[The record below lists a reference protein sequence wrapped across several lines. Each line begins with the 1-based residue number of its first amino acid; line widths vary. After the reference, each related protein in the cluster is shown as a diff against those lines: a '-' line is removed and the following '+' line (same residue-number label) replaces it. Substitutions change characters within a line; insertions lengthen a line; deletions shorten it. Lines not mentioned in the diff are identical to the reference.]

1 MQFSK
6 NKLQS
11 SNQVVSSNITRDY
24 KTIVRQKGITCFFFW
39 NLRKFSTTLK
49 DEDVT
54 SVVCNFS
61 TKMLVLERINKKI
74 LCFHS

>member
-6 NKLQS
+6 NKLKS
-11 SNQVVSSNITRDY
+11 SNHVVSSNITRDY
-24 KTIVRQKGITCFFFW
+24 KTIVRRKGITCFFFW
-39 NLRKFSTTLK
+39 NLRKFSTTLT

-61 TKMLVLERINKKI
+61 TKILVLERINKKI